1 MPACCPSGRQLLR
14 PPPDPCSGASDDK
27 GTGGRDR
34 WALAGWLAGCGAS
47 AGLLLK
53 LIGRLQNTFV
63 FATGT
68 SELPNHC
75 PVQARPPGT
84 VLRPRP

>member
-27 GTGGRDR
+27 GTWGDR